1 MKDFSFTMLKELL
14 EVLVKLIEAVAWP
27 GVVAFV
33 ALNYRSEFRSIL
45 NRLEKAKLG
54 EAELL
59 LNKEQAEETVAKASE
74 QAINLLSGSIESS
87 RISRKSS
94 GNQEIDKPVAV
105 RTGDIDG
112 DGRDELIVSIPEG
125 PYWSRVKVLKPI
137 LNMTKNS
144 EIETSF
150 KLMGEICPVNFLEDV
165 RDIDSDKYAEIIMNE
180 DDRESDLPHAAGL
193 RERVIYKWI
202 SGQLSEISRE
212 KLPMLSSQAE
222 MNQFAAQEFK
232 NSDKKMSEFFE
243 KLETSLEMRVELK
256 KSMETAQEAWLK
268 YRELQAQAISKIYEG
283 GSIQSLIYY
292 TNMTNFTNQRIDEL
306 EKIDNTRDGFI
317 T

>member
-1 MKDFSFTMLKELL
+1 MKYFSFTMLKEFL

-74 QAINLLSGSIESS
+74 QAINLLSGSIDSIISS
-87 RISRKSS
+87 KYS
-94 GNQEIDKPVAV
+94 GNQEIDKPIDV

-112 DGRDELIVSIPEG
+112 DGRDELIVSILEG
-125 PYWSRVKVLKPI
+125 PYWSRVKVFKPI
-137 LNMTKNS
+137 LNMTKNN
-144 EIETSF
+144 ELETYF
-150 KLMGEICPVNFLEDV
+150 KLLGEIFPVNFLEDV

-180 DDRESDLPHAAGL
+180 DGRESDLPHAAGL

-202 SGQLSEISRE
+202 SGRLSEISRE
-212 KLPMLSSQAE
+212 KLPMLRTQAE
-222 MNQFAAQEFK
+222 MNQFAAQNFK
-232 NSDKKMSEFFE
+232 NSEKKMNESFE
-243 KLETSLEMRVELK
+243 NLVSSLETRGELK

-292 TNMTNFTNQRIDEL
+292 TNMTKFTDQRIDEI

-317 T
+317 A